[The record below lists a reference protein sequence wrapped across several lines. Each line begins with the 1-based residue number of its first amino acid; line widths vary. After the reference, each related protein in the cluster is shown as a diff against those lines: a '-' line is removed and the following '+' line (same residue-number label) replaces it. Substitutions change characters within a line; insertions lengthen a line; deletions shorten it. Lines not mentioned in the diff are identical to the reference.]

1 MSEVEKMARRNFYK
15 GKYELTKEE
24 FLSAK
29 YYAARYQKWLDEY
42 NALKDSVGAI
52 VSDDMPHA
60 INNISDPTGRL
71 AERRAELKDK
81 MEVIERTAFETDPQ
95 IAKWLLIMAVTPEM
109 TFEQLKA
116 KHDIPCGSS
125 MFYER
130 RRKFYWL
137 LSQKI

>member
-1 MSEVEKMARRNFYK
+1 MARRNSYR

-29 YYAARYQKWLDEY
+29 YYAQRYRKWLSEY

-52 VSDDMPHA
+52 VADDMPHGTNVSSPTEKLA
-60 INNISDPTGRL
+60 I
-71 AERRAELKDK
+71 RRAELKSRIQK
-81 MEVIERTAFETDPQ
+81 IEDSAREADSILGHYILIAAIDPDG
-95 IAKWLLIMAVTPEM
+95 M
-109 TFEQLKA
+109 TFDMLKA
-116 KHDIPCGSS
+116 KHHIPCEKD
-125 MFYER
+125 MYYDR